1 MPSYPHKRDFAR
13 VPLRQTAR
21 LSKGPHVVGSRPL
34 RDVGLG
40 GVYIKGEGPLAV
52 GETCRME
59 IEFAPGARILATARV
74 LRVEPGLGAALEFTE
89 MTLDCFDD
97 LDRFVDAASHRVPS

>member
-1 MPSYPHKRDFAR
+1 M
-13 VPLRQTAR
+13 
-21 LSKGPHVVGSRPL
+21 GSRPL

-40 GVYIKGEGPLAV
+40 GVYVEGEGPLVV

-59 IEFAPGARILATARV
+59 IELGPGARILATARV
-74 LRVEPGLGAALEFTE
+74 LRVEPGRGAALEFTE

-97 LDRFVDAASHRVPS
+97 LDRFVDAASRRVPS